1 MLFLLL
7 LSAFHHKWSSASSR
21 CTAFVRRVSLT
32 VTPLISLLLLN
43 TTSKT
48 HTHIHTLW
56 HTLFDTHS
64 LSLTSFLLFLLQ
76 RQKCKG
82 KQSFEEEMKKEKK
95 KISSITSYLFL
106 WKAEN
111 LAWSHFFSYNVST
124 SIISPLFLPL
134 NTFNTVTCYNT
145 AFFFGI
151 ELEKKSKYLVNRKQG
166 YTQECRQ
173 MYLHKVL
180 FTIRNKLQ
188 NQNNN
193 QIFFFSQ
200 SKLQKSLF
208 TLVHLSS
215 TLV

>member
-1 MLFLLL
+1 MIF
-7 LSAFHHKWSSASSR
+7 R
-21 CTAFVRRVSLT
+21 
-32 VTPLISLLLLN
+32 LISMYSVCSTCVSHCDAFDFTFVAQHN
-43 TTSKT
+43 IENT
-48 HTHIHTLW
+48 HTH
-56 HTLFDTHS
+56 THS
-64 LSLTSFLLFLLQ
+64 LTHTLSLTSFLLFLLQ

-95 KISSITSYLFL
+95 KDIIDYIISLFVKSRKFSL
-106 WKAEN
+106 K
-111 LAWSHFFSYNVST
+111 SFFSYNVST
-124 SIISPLFLPL
+124 SIISPLFFPL